1 MLNQKE
7 KINLFFACDDNYVPF
22 LAVSLWSIQKNMSPE
37 NNYRAIVLHAD
48 NISLDNQEK
57 LTLRFSKPNFEI
69 VFKNIRPEVEQFS
82 EKLHTRDYYSKATY
96 YRLLIPNLYP
106 ELDKVL
112 YLDSDTLA
120 LDDIAKLYDTD
131 LGNNFVGAIHD
142 GAVESVPPFQEYVVN
157 TIGCDTQED
166 YFNAGVL
173 LMNLKKMRE
182 IDFENKFLDLLSKV
196 TFDVAQD
203 QDYLNAIC
211 KNKVAKIDFCWDVMP
226 FENLKRDPKDIKLI
240 HYNLSFK
247 PWHKDGVLYEDIFWD
262 YAHDCGYF
270 EDIMDIKRNYPA
282 ELIAKADAET
292 VNLIAN
298 AKSQADNAV
307 RNAEIRRIIK
317 EIMS

>member
-57 LTLRFSKPNFEI
+57 LTLRFSKPNFQI
-69 VFKNIRPEVEQFS
+69 VFQNIRPEVEQFS

-112 YLDSDTLA
+112 DLDSDTVA
-120 LDDIAKLYDTD
+120 LDDIAKLYNTD

-157 TIGCDTQED
+157 TIGCVTQED
-166 YFNAGVL
+166 HFNAGVL
-173 LMNLKKMRE
+173 LMYLKKIRE
-182 IDFENKFLDLLSKV
+182 
-196 TFDVAQD
+196 
-203 QDYLNAIC
+203 
-211 KNKVAKIDFCWDVMP
+211 
-226 FENLKRDPKDIKLI
+226 
-240 HYNLSFK
+240 
-247 PWHKDGVLYEDIFWD
+247 
-262 YAHDCGYF
+262 
-270 EDIMDIKRNYPA
+270 
-282 ELIAKADAET
+282 
-292 VNLIAN
+292 
-298 AKSQADNAV
+298 
-307 RNAEIRRIIK
+307 
-317 EIMS
+317 